1 MLHFIPLLLV
11 LRMLKQTNDPL
22 EVIVASEA
30 DNDLPCPTAV
40 AADLDWCTQLLLK
53 ALASSRIL
61 RWRCWALRLG
71 GLLSRVTFLGTLKNG
86 QVLLDPPR
94 APLFL
99 NNLRQNICNLRFIQA
114 NQRPDLPLA
123 QLAIDYCLA
132 HYLRQAQEA

>member
-1 MLHFIPLLLV
+1 MLHFIPLLLI
-11 LRMLKQTNDPL
+11 LRTLKQTNDPL

-30 DNDLPCPTAV
+30 DNDLPCPAAV

-71 GLLSRVTFLGTLKNG
+71 RLLSRVTFLGTLKNG

-99 NNLRQNICNLRFIQA
+99 NNLG
-114 NQRPDLPLA
+114 
-123 QLAIDYCLA
+123 
-132 HYLRQAQEA
+132 

>member
-1 MLHFIPLLLV
+1 MLHFISLLLV

-30 DNDLPCPTAV
+30 DNDLPCPAAV

-61 RWRCWALRLG
+61 WWWRWALRLG
-71 GLLSRVTFLGTLKNG
+71 GLLSRVTCLGALKNS

-94 APLFL
+94 TPFFL
-99 NNLRQNICNLRFIQA
+99 NNLG
-114 NQRPDLPLA
+114 
-123 QLAIDYCLA
+123 
-132 HYLRQAQEA
+132 

>member
-40 AADLDWCTQLLLK
+40 ATDLDWCTQLLLK
-53 ALASSRIL
+53 ALAGSRIL
-61 RWRCWALRLG
+61 WRWCWALCLG
-71 GLLSRVTFLGTLKNG
+71 GLLGRVTCLSALENSE
-86 QVLLDPPR
+86 VLLDPPR

-99 NNLRQNICNLRFIQA
+99 NNLG
-114 NQRPDLPLA
+114 
-123 QLAIDYCLA
+123 
-132 HYLRQAQEA
+132 

>member
-1 MLHFIPLLLV
+1 MLVFCILLLV

-30 DNDLPCPTAV
+30 DNDLPCPAAV
-40 AADLDWCTQLLLK
+40 ATDLDWCTQLLLK

-71 GLLSRVTFLGTLKNG
+71 SLSSRVTFLGTLKNG

-99 NNLRQNICNLRFIQA
+99 NNLG
-114 NQRPDLPLA
+114 
-123 QLAIDYCLA
+123 
-132 HYLRQAQEA
+132 